1 MEPSRELAPIGL
13 LLAPSPVLSQLRS
26 AKEGMSMTTK
36 RATKKSRGLRKPTS
50 IESVKPL
57 SKSSTPATTPSENLS
72 LSYGGVQ
79 WTYTPQK

>member
-1 MEPSRELAPIGL
+1 
-13 LLAPSPVLSQLRS
+13 
-26 AKEGMSMTTK
+26 MTTK

-57 SKSSTPATTPSENLS
+57 SKSSTPATTTPSENLS

>member
-1 MEPSRELAPIGL
+1 
-13 LLAPSPVLSQLRS
+13 
-26 AKEGMSMTTK
+26 MTTK